1 MNTHTPSEG
10 RFAVTLALAAA
21 LMMLAACQPRAV
33 PVAGPAAE
41 DFKPAKIAVLPFT
54 NMSAVYGEGQSVRC
68 PLCGTMMVTGPV
80 KEGADRFLTGELS
93 DLIQKKMKADVIP
106 PVRAKGVYTTLLD
119 EEGLLFPE
127 VGVVAKTGRRLGA
140 DAVVVGNIYRFRE
153 RVGSDYGAESPA
165 SVAFTLAMVRVDD
178 SSVVWSAVFDE
189 TQHSLMENLFN
200 IGTFFKRGGKWLTA
214 EQLAGYGLKE
224 IVDDL
229 PGS

>member
-1 MNTHTPSEG
+1 MNTPNPRAS
-10 RFAVTLALAAA
+10 RFPAVLLVAVVL
-21 LMMLAACQPRAV
+21 LLGACQTRPV

-41 DFKPAKIAVLPFT
+41 SFKPTRIAVLPFT
-54 NMSAVYGEGQSVRC
+54 NMSALYGEGQSVRC

-80 KEGADRFLTGELS
+80 KDGAVRFLTEELS
-93 DLIQKKMKADVIP
+93 QLVRQKMKAGVIP
-106 PVRAKGVYTTLLD
+106 PERAKGVYTTLLN

-153 RVGSDYGAESPA
+153 RVGSDYGAERPA
-165 SVAFTLAMVRVDD
+165 SVAFTLAMVRVED
-178 SSVVWSAVFDE
+178 SSVIWSAVFDE

-214 EQLAGYGLKE
+214 EQLARYGLQE
-224 IVDDL
+224 IVDEL

>member
-1 MNTHTPSEG
+1 MNTPNP
-10 RFAVTLALAAA
+10 RARCFPAVLLVAVVFL
-21 LMMLAACQPRAV
+21 LGACQTRPV

-41 DFKPAKIAVLPFT
+41 SFKPTRIAVLPFT
-54 NMSAVYGEGQSVRC
+54 NMSALYGEGQSVRC

-80 KEGADRFLTGELS
+80 KDGAVRFLTEELS
-93 DLIQKKMKADVIP
+93 RLVRKKMKAAVIP
-106 PVRAKGVYTTLLD
+106 PERAKGVYTTLLN

-153 RVGSDYGAESPA
+153 RVGSDYGAERPA
-165 SVAFTLAMVRVDD
+165 SVAFTLAMVRVED
-178 SSVVWSAVFDE
+178 SSVIWSAVFDE

-214 EQLAGYGLKE
+214 EQLARYGLQE
-224 IVDDL
+224 IVDGL

>member
-1 MNTHTPSEG
+1 MNTPNPRAR
-10 RFAVTLALAAA
+10 RFPAMLLAAVV
-21 LMMLAACQPRAV
+21 LLLGACQTRPV

-41 DFKPAKIAVLPFT
+41 SFKPTRIAVLPFT
-54 NMSAVYGEGQSVRC
+54 NMSALYGEGQSVRC

-80 KEGADRFLTGELS
+80 RDGAVRFLTEELS
-93 DLIQKKMKADVIP
+93 QLMRKKMKAGVIP
-106 PVRAKGVYTTLLD
+106 PERAKGVYTTLLN

-127 VGVVAKTGRRLGA
+127 VGVVAETGLRLEA

-153 RVGSDYGAESPA
+153 RVGSDYGAERPA
-165 SVAFTLAMVRVDD
+165 SVAFTLAMVRVED
-178 SSVVWSAVFDE
+178 SSVIWSTVFDE

-214 EQLAGYGLKE
+214 EQLARYGLQE
-224 IVDDL
+224 IVDEL

>member
-1 MNTHTPSEG
+1 MNTPNPRAR
-10 RFAVTLALAAA
+10 RFPAMLLAAVV
-21 LMMLAACQPRAV
+21 LLLGACQTRPV
-33 PVAGPAAE
+33 PVAGPVAE
-41 DFKPAKIAVLPFT
+41 SFNPTRIAVLPFT
-54 NMSAVYGEGQSVRC
+54 NMSALYGEGQSVRC

-80 KEGADRFLTGELS
+80 RDGAVRFLTEELS
-93 DLIQKKMKADVIP
+93 QLVRKKMKAGVIP
-106 PVRAKGVYTTLLD
+106 PERAKGVYTTLLN

-153 RVGSDYGAESPA
+153 RVGSDYGAERPA
-165 SVAFTLAMVRVDD
+165 SVAFTLAMVRVED
-178 SSVVWSAVFDE
+178 SSVIWSTVFDE

-214 EQLAGYGLKE
+214 EQLARYGLQE
-224 IVDDL
+224 IVDEL

>member
-1 MNTHTPSEG
+1 MITPKPCVR
-10 RFAVTLALAAA
+10 RFPAVLLAVVLLLAG
-21 LMMLAACQPRAV
+21 ACQPRPV

-41 DFKPAKIAVLPFT
+41 NFKPTRIAVLPFT
-54 NMSAVYGEGQSVRC
+54 NMSALYGEGQSVRC

-80 KEGADRFLTGELS
+80 AEGADRYMTEQLS
-93 DLIQKKMKADVIP
+93 QLVRRKMKSDVIP
-106 PVRAKGVYTTLLD
+106 PERAKGVYTTLLN

-153 RVGSDYGAESPA
+153 RVGSDYGAERPA
-165 SVAFTLAMVRVDD
+165 SVAFTLAMVRVED
-178 SSVVWSAVFDE
+178 SSVIWSTVFDE

-214 EQLAGYGLKE
+214 EQLALYGLQE
-224 IVDDL
+224 IVDEL